1 MVGTIVRIIEASA
14 KKSIQEGIS
23 KYESYFVKTNKYIK
37 YKNDVD
43 DKLIKDGF
51 SDVVPMKE

>member
-1 MVGTIVRIIEASA
+1 MVGTIVRIIEASS

-51 SDVVPMKE
+51 SDVIPKE